1 MVYLYVNLFEIGKN
15 LFNTNLFII
24 MGVDLKD
31 IILRENRKLGDFQG
45 RTIAI
50 DAYNSLYQFISIIRQ
65 PDGTPLTD
73 SNGVVTSHLAGLL
86 YRTANLVE
94 AGIKPV
100 YVFDGKPSPL
110 KMTTLENRGAVRN
123 KAAEEWK
130 KALEEGDIEKARTK
144 AMESSRLTADMV
156 DEAKALLDA
165 LGIPFI
171 QAPSEGEAQAS
182 HMVKKGD
189 VYAVGSQDFDVL
201 LFNAP
206 VLIRNLTITGKR
218 KMPGKKVY
226 VNVEPEEIR
235 TENVLKNLGIT
246 VEQLVD
252 IGILV
257 GTDFNE
263 GIKGIGPKK
272 ALKLIKEHKNLENVL
287 RNTGWEIRDYED
299 VRKIFLEPR
308 VTNDYKIEW
317 GSIDENVVKEF
328 LCILHDFSEDRVENA
343 LKKFQIKSQK
353 SLEEWF

>member
-1 MVYLYVNLFEIGKN
+1 
-15 LFNTNLFII
+15 
-24 MGVDLKD
+24 MGVDLGDVVLK
-31 IILRENRKLGDFQG
+31 EKRKLGDFKG
-45 RTIAI
+45 RIIAI
-50 DAYNSLYQFISIIRQ
+50 DAYNALYQFISIIRQ

-73 SNGVVTSHLAGLL
+73 SNDRVTSHLTGLL

-94 AGIKPV
+94 AGIKLV

-110 KMTTLENRGAVRN
+110 KMTTVEGRSNIRN

-144 AMESSRLTADMV
+144 AMQSSRLTPGMV
-156 DEAKALLDA
+156 DESIQLLDM
-165 LGIPFI
+165 LGVPFV
-171 QAPSEGEAQAS
+171 QAPSEGEAQAGY
-182 HMVKKGD
+182 MAKKGE

-206 VLIRNLTITGKR
+206 WLIRNLTVTGRR
-218 KMPGKKVY
+218 KLPRKNVY

-235 TENVLKNLGIT
+235 TENVLKHLDVTI
-246 VEQLVD
+246 EQFVD

-263 GIKGIGPKK
+263 GIKGVGPKT

-287 RNTGWEIRDYED
+287 RNIGEEIRDYDE

-308 VTNDYKIEW
+308 VTDDYEIEW
-317 GSIDENVVKEF
+317 KNADENRVKEF
-328 LCILHDFSEDRVENA
+328 LCEMHDFSVSRVENA
-343 LKKFQIKSQK
+343 LKKFQIKTQK

>member
-1 MVYLYVNLFEIGKN
+1 
-15 LFNTNLFII
+15 
-24 MGVDLKD
+24 MGVDLGGIVPK
-31 IILRENRKLGDFQG
+31 ENRKLTDFQSKI
-45 RTIAI
+45 IAI
-50 DAYNSLYQFISIIRQ
+50 DAYNALYQFISIIRQ

-73 SNGVVTSHLAGLL
+73 SNDRVTSHLTGLL
-86 YRTANLVE
+86 YRTANLIE
-94 AGIKPV
+94 AGIKLV

-110 KMTTLENRGAVRN
+110 KMTTIEGRSNIRN

-144 AMESSRLTADMV
+144 AMQSSRLTPEMV
-156 DEAKALLDA
+156 DESKHLLNA
-165 LGIPFI
+165 LGVPFI
-171 QAPSEGEAQAS
+171 QAPSEGEAQAGY
-182 HMVKKGD
+182 MVKKGD

-206 VLIRNLTITGKR
+206 VLIRNLTVTGRR
-218 KMPGKKVY
+218 KLPRKNVY

-235 TENVLKNLGIT
+235 TENVLKHLGVT

-263 GIKGIGPKK
+263 GVKGIGPKK
-272 ALKLIKEHKNLENVL
+272 ALKLINEHKNLENVL
-287 RNTGWEIRDYED
+287 RNIGGEIRDYDE

-308 VTNDYKIEW
+308 VTDYYKIEW
-317 GSIDENVVKEF
+317 KNIDENAVKEF
-328 LCILHDFSEDRVENA
+328 LCTAHDFSGDRVENA
-343 LKKFQIKSQK
+343 LKKFQAAKENRRQK

>member
-1 MVYLYVNLFEIGKN
+1 
-15 LFNTNLFII
+15 
-24 MGVDLKD
+24 MGVDLGGIVPK
-31 IILRENRKLGDFQG
+31 ENRKLTDFQSKI
-45 RTIAI
+45 IAI
-50 DAYNSLYQFISIIRQ
+50 DAYNALYQFISIIRQ

-73 SNGVVTSHLAGLL
+73 SNDRVTSHLTGLL
-86 YRTANLVE
+86 YRTANLIE
-94 AGIKPV
+94 AGIKLV

-110 KMTTLENRGAVRN
+110 KMTTIEGRSNIRN

-144 AMESSRLTADMV
+144 AMQSSRLTPEMV
-156 DEAKALLDA
+156 DESKHLLNA
-165 LGIPFI
+165 LGVPFI
-171 QAPSEGEAQAS
+171 QAPSEGEAQAGY
-182 HMVKKGD
+182 MVKKGD

-206 VLIRNLTITGKR
+206 VLIRNLTVTGRR
-218 KMPGKKVY
+218 KLPRKNVY

-235 TENVLKNLGIT
+235 TENVLKHLGVT

-263 GIKGIGPKK
+263 GVKGIGPKK
-272 ALKLIKEHKNLENVL
+272 ALKLINEHKNLENVL
-287 RNTGWEIRDYED
+287 RNIGGEIRDYDE

-308 VTNDYKIEW
+308 VTDYYKIEW
-317 GSIDENVVKEF
+317 KNIDENAVKGF
-328 LCILHDFSEDRVENA
+328 LCTAHDFSENRVENA
-343 LKKFQIKSQK
+343 LKKFQAAKENRRQK

>member
-1 MVYLYVNLFEIGKN
+1 
-15 LFNTNLFII
+15 
-24 MGVDLKD
+24 MGVDLGG
-31 IILRENRKLGDFQG
+31 IILKENRKLTDFNG

-50 DAYNSLYQFISIIRQ
+50 DAYNALYQFISIIRQ

-73 SNGVVTSHLAGLL
+73 SNGNITSHLTGLL

-94 AGIKPV
+94 TGIKLV

-110 KMTTLENRGAVRN
+110 KMTTVEGRSIIRN

-144 AMESSRLTADMV
+144 AMQSSRLTPGMV
-156 DEAKALLDA
+156 DESKHLLDM
-165 LGIPFI
+165 LGVPFV

-182 HMVKKGD
+182 CMAKKGE
-189 VYAVGSQDFDVL
+189 VYGVGSQDFDVL

-206 VLIRNLTITGKR
+206 WLIRNLTVTGRR
-218 KMPGKKVY
+218 KMPKKKVY

-235 TENVLKNLGIT
+235 TENVLKHLDVTI
-246 VEQLVD
+246 EQFVD

-263 GIKGIGPKK
+263 GIKGIGAKT
-272 ALKLIKEHKNLENVL
+272 ALKLIKEHNDLENVL
-287 RNTGWEIRDYED
+287 GNIGEEIRDYDE

-308 VTNDYKIEW
+308 VTDDYEIEW
-317 GSIDENVVKEF
+317 KNADENRVKEF
-328 LCILHDFSEDRVENA
+328 LCEMHDFSVSRVENA
-343 LKKFQIKSQK
+343 LKKFQIKTQK

>member
-1 MVYLYVNLFEIGKN
+1 
-15 LFNTNLFII
+15 
-24 MGVDLKD
+24 MGVDLGDVVLK
-31 IILRENRKLGDFQG
+31 EKRKLGDFKG
-45 RTIAI
+45 RIIAI
-50 DAYNSLYQFISIIRQ
+50 DAYNALYQFISIIRQ

-73 SNGVVTSHLAGLL
+73 SNDRVTSHLTGLL

-94 AGIKPV
+94 AGIKLV

-110 KMTTLENRGAVRN
+110 KMTTVEGRSNIRN

-144 AMESSRLTADMV
+144 AMQSSRLTPGMV
-156 DEAKALLDA
+156 DESKQLLDMLGVPFVQA
-165 LGIPFI
+165 L
-171 QAPSEGEAQAS
+171 SEGEAQAS
-182 HMVKKGD
+182 CMAKKGE

-206 VLIRNLTITGKR
+206 WLIRNLTVTGRR
-218 KMPGKKVY
+218 KLPRKNVY

-235 TENVLKNLGIT
+235 TENVLKHLDVTI
-246 VEQLVD
+246 EQFVD

-263 GIKGIGPKK
+263 GIKGVGPKT

-287 RNTGWEIRDYED
+287 RNIGEEIRDYDE

-308 VTNDYKIEW
+308 VTDDYEIEW
-317 GSIDENVVKEF
+317 KNADENRVKEF
-328 LCILHDFSEDRVENA
+328 LCEMHDFSVSRVENA
-343 LKKFQIKSQK
+343 LKKFQIKTQK